1 MCLIT
6 AQKYVFSYNYPKK
19 TKENNAFL
27 CKIVKYY
34 AQNKYS
40 LGLNSLSA
48 TSYPFS
54 YVYIKQFFALYEMR
68 LYASII
74 LYLPRKDISKFDKLH
89 DFAFFYGFCL

>member
-6 AQKYVFSYNYPKK
+6 AQKYVFYYNYPKK
-19 TKENNAFL
+19 TKEKNVFL

-48 TSYPFS
+48 TSYLVS
-54 YVYIKQFFALYEMR
+54 YVYIKQFFCTIR
-68 LYASII
+68 NASLCINNII
-74 LYLPRKDISKFDKLH
+74 SSSQRYFKI
-89 DFAFFYGFCL
+89 

>member
-48 TSYPFS
+48 T
-54 YVYIKQFFALYEMR
+54 
-68 LYASII
+68 
-74 LYLPRKDISKFDKLH
+74 
-89 DFAFFYGFCL
+89 